1 MQDGEDAKLIPDEGN
16 VWFRFTAVDCPECA
30 FDMEELN
37 TDHSHPVPDHVTDQL
52 KRHEAY
58 IAEFR
63 GESARM
69 WGAVTTDL
77 SYIKSAL
84 DKLTNSTERHDQ
96 RLDHLER
103 EIHKYNN
110 LRERLDL
117 LEKTHDRLA
126 SDFVPRPEFNGA
138 LNSIREQSI
147 DGDNSIK
154 EALQSG
160 LSSIRWVLGGLVGGM
175 FALAMYLIFGA

>member
-1 MQDGEDAKLIPDEGN
+1 MEEAELIPESRKGLHLPFPVN
-16 VWFRFTAVDCPECA
+16 CPECV
-30 FDMEELN
+30 FDMDDIKN
-37 TDHSHPVPDHVTDQL
+37 DHTHPTPKHIEDQL
-52 KRHEAY
+52 ARHEAY
-58 IAEFR
+58 IGEFR

-69 WGAVTTDL
+69 WGQVTTDL
-77 SYIKSAL
+77 SYIKDGL
-84 DKLTNSTERHDQ
+84 DKLTHSTERHDQ

-147 DGDNSIK
+147 AGDESIK
-154 EALQSG
+154 DALQSG

-175 FALAMYLIFGA
+175 FALAMYLIFGG

>member
-1 MQDGEDAKLIPDEGN
+1 MDDAELIPDNGMSY
-16 VWFRFTAVDCPECA
+16 FRFTLVDCPECV
-30 FDMEELN
+30 FEMEELN
-37 TDHSHPVPDHVTDQL
+37 TDHSHPTPKHVEDQL
-52 KRHEAY
+52 NRHEAY
-58 IAEFR
+58 IGEFR

-69 WGAVTTDL
+69 WGQVTTDL
-77 SYIKSAL
+77 SYIKKAV
-84 DKLTNSTERHDQ
+84 DKLAHSTERHDQ

-117 LEKTHDRLA
+117 LEKMHDRLS

-138 LNSIREQSI
+138 LNSIREQSVE
-147 DGDNSIK
+147 GDASIK
-154 EALQSG
+154 DALAAG

-175 FALAMYLIFGA
+175 FALAMYLIFGG